1 MHAVGRSKKHLMN
14 VRTIVLTIFAMLAF
28 AGNSLL
34 CRAALRDSEIDPT
47 SFTALR
53 MIAGAAVLWLLLSLR
68 RGFLKPTGSWAG
80 ALALFVYAAAFSY
93 AYVDLDAG
101 AGALLL
107 FGAVQLSMVAWGLA
121 QGERLNG
128 WQSAGMVIAGIGL
141 AALLLPNASAPSLS
155 ASLLMVLAGSAW
167 GAYSLLGKGNSDP
180 MAATAGNFIRSLPM
194 VALLGLTAWN
204 RLEWNSTGVIYALLS
219 GGLASGIG
227 YALWYAALPGLAAI
241 QAASVQLSVPFI
253 TALAGMLLL
262 GETMTVSAVTAG
274 IAILAGITLVL
285 RFKHSS

>member
-1 MHAVGRSKKHLMN
+1 M
-14 VRTIVLTIFAMLAF
+14 LTVFAMLAF

-34 CRAALRDSEIDPT
+34 CRAALRDSQIDPT

-53 MIAGAAVLWLLLSLR
+53 LVAGAAVLWLLLSLR
-68 RGFLKPTGSWAG
+68 GKVSKPSGSWAG
-80 ALALFVYAAAFSY
+80 ALALFVYAAAFSN

-107 FGAVQLSMVAWGLA
+107 FGAVQLSMVAWGFA
-121 QGERLNG
+121 RGERLNG
-128 WQSAGMVIAGIGL
+128 WQTAGMITAGMGL
-141 AALLLPNASAPSLS
+141 AALLLPDASAPSLS

-167 GAYSLLGKGNSDP
+167 GAYSLQGKNNSDP
-180 MAATAGNFIRSLPM
+180 MAATAGNFIRTLPM
-194 VALLGLTAWN
+194 VALLGLATWN
-204 RLEWNSTGVIYALLS
+204 RLEWNGTGVIYALLS

-262 GETMTVSAVTAG
+262 GETLTASAVAAG

-285 RFKHSS
+285 RFKRSN

>member
-1 MHAVGRSKKHLMN
+1 M
-14 VRTIVLTIFAMLAF
+14 LTVFAMLAF

-34 CRAALRDSEIDPT
+34 CRAALRDSQIDPT

-53 MIAGAAVLWLLLSLR
+53 LVAGAVVLWLLLSLR
-68 RGFLKPTGSWAG
+68 GKVSKPSGSWAG
-80 ALALFVYAAAFSY
+80 ALALFVYAAAFSN

-121 QGERLNG
+121 RGERLNG
-128 WQSAGMVIAGIGL
+128 WQTVGMIMAGMGL
-141 AALLLPNASAPSLS
+141 AALLLPDASAPSLS

-167 GAYSLLGKGNSDP
+167 GAYSLLGKNNSDP
-180 MAATAGNFIRSLPM
+180 MAATAGNFIRTLPM
-194 VALLGLTAWN
+194 VALLGLATWN
-204 RLEWNSTGVIYALLS
+204 RLEWTGTGVIYALLS

-262 GETMTVSAVTAG
+262 GETLTASAMVAG

-285 RFKHSS
+285 RFKRSN